1 MCHTDHRP
9 LYLICASG
17 LKNNKKVSFWWVT
30 TEWCLQHFY
39 YTNYP
44 FNVLLW
50 VVLNASACFN
60 VCRLCC
66 SCKLSTKIYYTKKMS
81 YGFLTRI
88 LRCPASQPLR
98 NNGLKMKSP
107 VSISR
112 FLISRLLLGSLSRI
126 AHRLQAASFTIKSV
140 LTQDKYLREVTRS
153 HRVFYL
159 WGYCEAVHASRK
171 ALQSVI

>member
-1 MCHTDHRP
+1 MSNNWMVFAAFL
-9 LYLICASG
+9 LY
-17 LKNNKKVSFWWVT
+17 
-30 TEWCLQHFY
+30 
-39 YTNYP
+39 YP

-50 VVLNASACFN
+50 VVLNASACIN

-66 SCKLSTKIYYTKKMS
+66 SCKLSDKIHYTKKMS

-88 LRCPASQPLR
+88 PRCPTSQPLR

-126 AHRLQAASFTIKSV
+126 AHRLHAASFTIKSV
-140 LTQDKYLREVTRS
+140 LTQDKYLREVTHS
-153 HRVFYL
+153 QWVFYL

-171 ALQSVI
+171 AL